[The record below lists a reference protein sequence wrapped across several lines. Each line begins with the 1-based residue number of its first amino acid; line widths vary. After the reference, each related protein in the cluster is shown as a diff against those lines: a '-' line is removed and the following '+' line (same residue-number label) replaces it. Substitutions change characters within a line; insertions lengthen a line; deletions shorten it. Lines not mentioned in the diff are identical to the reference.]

1 MGLLSS
7 WNAYHFF
14 VLLLFI
20 AAISRSISPTTTFPP
35 VKLKQQVLHV
45 LSGGEGSITPSPTL
59 ETSKGMHLLMA

>member
-20 AAISRSISPTTTFPP
+20 AALSRNISPTTTFQP
-35 VKLKQQVLHV
+35 VKSKQQVLQV
-45 LSGGEGSITPSPTL
+45 LSGGEGSITPSPIL
-59 ETSKGMHLLMA
+59 ETSKGMHVLMA

>member
-20 AAISRSISPTTTFPP
+20 AAISSSISPTTFQP
-35 VKLKQQVLHV
+35 VKLKQQVLHD
-45 LSGGEGSITPSPTL
+45 LSGGEGSITPSPIL